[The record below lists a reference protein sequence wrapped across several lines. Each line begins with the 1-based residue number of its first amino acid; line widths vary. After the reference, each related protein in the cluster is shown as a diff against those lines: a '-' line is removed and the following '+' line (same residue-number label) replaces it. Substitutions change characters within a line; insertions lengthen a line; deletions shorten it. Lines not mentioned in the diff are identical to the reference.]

1 MLRKISVQEL
11 RPGMRIVDS
20 GIKNPESL
28 MIYTTPGVI
37 QSEEQIGDI
46 IAEGFKLVYIDEASV
61 SEANRLEAVSTR
73 EKKLARAV
81 AGLNLTPEN
90 LTPKKELRV
99 EMPRAK
105 ALYNQSIDT
114 AHKMFE
120 QLQANKAIKLTT
132 ASDMIDNIV
141 DSVLH
146 NSNALVSLS
155 KLQRQDDYTFRHS
168 VNVSTLSVV
177 FGRHLGLEEDMLRDL
192 GLAGFLHDIGKQF
205 LPPNLINRP
214 RGLSPEEFA
223 LVQRHVQLGYEQIAD
238 NPHISDLA
246 KLGVLDH
253 HERYDGSGYPNH
265 KSGEEISLLG
275 RILAIV
281 DVYDAITSNRNYKE
295 AITPHSALSKVYKMR
310 GSAFFPNLVES
321 FIQAMGI
328 YPAGSLVKLN
338 TGHLGVVLQNAS
350 GGGSSM
356 QPVVVLVHPVCGNRK
371 LPKLL
376 DLSKYPDCQI
386 ASCEDPSRHCVNCEG
401 VLQTVLGK

>member
-1 MLRKISVQEL
+1 MLRKISVHDL

-20 GIKNPESL
+20 GIQNPESL

-37 QSEEQIGDI
+37 RTDEQIADI
-46 IAEGFKLVYIDEASV
+46 RAEGFKLVYIDEASV
-61 SEANRLEAVSTR
+61 FEAERLDAMSAR
-73 EKKLARAV
+73 EKKLARAI
-81 AGLNLTPEN
+81 AGLELAPEN
-90 LTPKKELRV
+90 LAPKKELHV

-105 ALYNQSIDT
+105 ALYTQSIET

-120 QLQANKAIKLTT
+120 QVQANKSIKLTT

-146 NSNALVSLS
+146 NSNALVSLA

-177 FGRHLGLEEDMLRDL
+177 FGRHLGLEEDLLRDL
-192 GLAGFLHDIGKQF
+192 GLSGFLHDLGKQF
-205 LPPNLINRP
+205 LPKNLINRP
-214 RGLSPEEFA
+214 RALSPEEFA
-223 LVQRHVQLGYEQIAD
+223 QVQRHVQLGYDQIVD
-238 NPHISDLA
+238 NPNISEIA

-253 HERYDGSGYPNH
+253 HERFDGSGYPNH
-265 KSGEEISLLG
+265 KRGEEISLLG

-295 AITPHSALSKVYKMR
+295 AIVPHSALSKIYKMR
-310 GSAFFPNLVES
+310 GTSFFPNLVEN

-338 TGHLGVVLQNAS
+338 TGHLGVVLQN
-350 GGGSSM
+350 GTGSSST
-356 QPVVVLVHPVCGNRK
+356 QPVVVLVHPVCGNKK
-371 LPKLL
+371 LPKIL
-376 DLSKYPDCQI
+376 DLSKYSDCQI
-386 ASCEDPSRHCVNCEG
+386 VSCEDPSRHCVNCEG